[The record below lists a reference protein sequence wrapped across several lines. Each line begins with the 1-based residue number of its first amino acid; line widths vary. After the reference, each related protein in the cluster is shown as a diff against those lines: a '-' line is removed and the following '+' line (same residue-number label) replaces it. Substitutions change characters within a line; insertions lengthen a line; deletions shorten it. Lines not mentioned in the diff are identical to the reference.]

1 MWWPPRPGEPLPRGA
16 EAVGVHHKLETYSL
30 VRGHD
35 EGGHKAYVFEHALG
49 ITHRHVD
56 HLATEIQRGL
66 ATQPVMRAGM
76 TPHGLRCQVLV
87 PVRGVGIHE
96 GRVLPVMTGWHLRY
110 VGDRPRL
117 VTAYV
122 KKRR

>member
-1 MWWPPRPGEPLPRGA
+1 M
-16 EAVGVHHKLETYSL
+16 HHKLETYSL
-30 VRGHD
+30 VLEHGRGGD
-35 EGGHKAYVFEHALG
+35 KALVFERALG
-49 ITHRHVD
+49 ITHREVD
-56 HLATEIQRGL
+56 HLAAEIMQGLLTE
-66 ATQPVMRAGM
+66 PVTDTGF

-96 GRVLPVMTGWHLRY
+96 GRVLPVTTGWHLRY

-117 VTAYV
+117 ASAYI

>member
-1 MWWPPRPGEPLPRGA
+1 
-16 EAVGVHHKLETYSL
+16 VHHKLETYSL
-30 VRGHD
+30 VLEHD
-35 EGGHKAYVFEHALG
+35 EGGHKAHVFAQALG

-56 HLATEIQRGL
+56 HLATEIRSGL
-66 ATQPVMRAGM
+66 MTQPVTYVGF

-87 PVRGVGIHE
+87 PVRGVGIHDK
-96 GRVLPVMTGWHLRY
+96 RVVLVTTGWQLRY

-117 VTAYV
+117 VTAYI